1 MIPEDSDSWLI
12 TALSDEI
19 WCFQGWHLCR
29 WGANDLPTAGIS
41 IRIIIFSGHR
51 ILVALQRY
59 FCKGV
64 PRLRYDS
71 NCLWHLLAQS
81 GSVFQISINLPLAV
95 VLCSCSCN
103 ATGDL
108 MIIGYHW
115 LSSWGC
121 VGQFGGLSDRK
132 NNLIN
137 QNTKTQS
144 SVSLTVFSSV

>member
-95 VLCSCSCN
+95 VLLQLLLQRDGRSN
-103 ATGDL
+103 D
-108 MIIGYHW
+108 HW
-115 LSSWGC
+115 ISLVFKLRR
-121 VGQFGGLSDRK
+121 VGHFGGLSDRK

-137 QNTKTQS
+137 RNTKNAILS
-144 SVSLTVFSSV
+144 SFKCVW

>member
-29 WGANDLPTAGIS
+29 WGANTNRRNLYQKSFFRGTDSWLLFKGTSAKEYRDLDTTHTAYGIFWPEVDQS
-41 IRIIIFSGHR
+41 SKY
-51 ILVALQRY
+51 Q
-59 FCKGV
+59 
-64 PRLRYDS
+64 S
-71 NCLWHLLAQS
+71 TCLWRWC
-81 GSVFQISINLPLAV
+81 F
-95 VLCSCSCN
+95 CSCSCN

-115 LSSWGC
+115 LSSWG
-121 VGQFGGLSDRK
+121 VLA
-132 NNLIN
+132 NLEDFLTG
-137 QNTKTQS
+137 NTIWLTKTPKTQS

>member
-29 WGANDLPTAGIS
+29 WGANDLPIAGIS

-51 ILVALQRY
+51 ILVALQRD

-81 GSVFQISINLPLAV
+81 GSVFQISIKLPLAV
-95 VLCSCSCN
+95 VLLQLLQRKIQWSL
-103 ATGDL
+103 D
-108 MIIGYHW
+108 IIGFQVEACW
-115 LSSWGC
+115 PFWRTFW
-121 VGQFGGLSDRK
+121 QEK
-132 NNLIN
+132 KLIN
-137 QNTKTQS
+137 WLTKTPKTQS
-144 SVSLTVFSSV
+144 SVSLSVFSSV